1 MLIGES
7 DNLNLLEI
15 INIEVKFNKIIL
27 VLKGISIN
35 VPNEGIVALLG
46 SNGAGKSTIL
56 KAVMGLLD
64 YEDGEV
70 TRGDI
75 VFQGRSL
82 IHPLISPAKR
92 VSYGITQV
100 FEGRRIFDELTV
112 EENLIVGSYTRS
124 DRKTLL
130 EDMDTIFGL
139 FPVLKQR
146 VKHIAGYLSGGE
158 QQMLALGR
166 ALAVKPKLIL
176 LDEPSLGLSPLL
188 AKEVF
193 KIINSINKKQKIT
206 ILVVEQNANM
216 AFSIA
221 DYVYVMENGK
231 IVAEGVSDELK
242 ENRNIQEFYLG
253 LSQGGSRKNFKEV
266 KHYKRL
272 KRWFSS

>member
-1 MLIGES
+1 M
-7 DNLNLLEI
+7 NLLEI

-27 VLKGISIN
+27 VLKGISMN

-56 KAVMGLLD
+56 KAVMGLLE

-75 VFQGRSL
+75 IFQGNSL
-82 IHPLISPAKR
+82 IHPLINPAKR
-92 VSYGITQV
+92 VSCGITQV

-112 EENLIVGSYTRS
+112 EENLIVGTYTRS
-124 DRKTLL
+124 EKREIL
-130 EDMDTIFGL
+130 EDINTIFNL

-146 VKHIAGYLSGGE
+146 GKHIAGYLSGGE

-166 ALAVKPKLIL
+166 ALAIKPKLIL

-193 KIINSINKKQKIT
+193 KVIHRINKEQKIT
-206 ILVVEQNANM
+206 ILLVEQNANM

-231 IVAEGVSDELK
+231 IVTEGPSEELK
-242 ENRNIQEFYLG
+242 QTRNIQEFYLG
-253 LSQGGSRKNFKEV
+253 LSQSGNRKNFKEV

-272 KRWFSS
+272 KRWFSA